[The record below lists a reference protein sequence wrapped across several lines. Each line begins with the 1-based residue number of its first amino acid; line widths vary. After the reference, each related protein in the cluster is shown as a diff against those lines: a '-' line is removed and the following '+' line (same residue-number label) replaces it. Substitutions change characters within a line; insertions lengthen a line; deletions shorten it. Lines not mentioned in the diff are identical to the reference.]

1 MENNV
6 RDCKLNYDDVSIIP
20 DYISGISSRSECN
33 PYDEDGYLPIF
44 ASCMSSVVS
53 LENLSDFNKSKIRTV
68 LPRTYTIGERLSTC
82 LNNQQTFVSFSLSEA
97 EKYFAEQ
104 DIFKF
109 MEIELGW
116 FVEEKLK
123 LKICI
128 DLANGH
134 MGKLIDL
141 IKKIKEK
148 YGDRV
153 IIMSGN
159 IANPS
164 TYAWYEAAGCDY
176 VRLGIGGGSC
186 CLSSSNTGIHFPYF
200 SLLKETYEQKKAT
213 NGKCKIIADGNI
225 RGYRDIQKALVYAD
239 YVMIGGLFNKTMESA
254 GKTTYGKSYFNV
266 NGYKIFRPI
275 KTLLT
280 YGREIQR
287 NNFTNIYTNYVKKGK
302 LEVWKEMFGMSTK
315 KAQSQINTANSITN
329 KLKTSEGIV
338 KHQMVEFDLKG
349 WAENE
354 TDYLKS
360 AMSYTNSKTLEEY
373 KDSQWVRITNIRYNN

>member
-1 MENNV
+1 MENNI
-6 RDCKLNYDDVSIIP
+6 RECKLNYDDIAIIP
-20 DYISGISSRSECN
+20 EVVSTISSRSECN

-44 ASCMSSVVS
+44 ASCMSTVVS
-53 LENLSDFNKSKIRTV
+53 KENIYDFEKARIRTV
-68 LPRTYTIGERLSTC
+68 LPRTYTFSQRILFQ
-82 LNNQQTFVSFSLSEA
+82 LNNQNSFIAISLNEAIDYFVNN
-97 EKYFAEQ
+97 
-104 DIFKF
+104 DIFEYALYYICTYITENKT
-109 MEIELGW
+109 LR
-116 FVEEKLK
+116 
-123 LKICI
+123 ICI

-134 MGKLIDL
+134 MQKLLDT
-141 IKKIKEK
+141 IKAIKDK

-153 IIMSGN
+153 IVMSGN
-159 IANPS
+159 IANPES
-164 TYAWYEAAGCDY
+164 YKFYEEAGCDY

-186 CLSSSNTGIHFPYF
+186 CLSSSNLGLNFPYF
-200 SLLKETYEQKKAT
+200 SLLQEMYKVKREI

-266 NGYKIFRPI
+266 HGYKIFRPL

-280 YGREIQR
+280 YGREIKR
-287 NNFTNIYTNYVKKGK
+287 TDFENIYTNYVKTGK
-302 LEVWKEMFGMSTK
+302 LVVWKEMFGMSTK
-315 KAQSQINTANSITN
+315 KAQVQINTANSITN
-329 KLKTSEGIV
+329 KLKTSEGII
-338 KHQMVEFDLKG
+338 KHQMVEFDLQG

-360 AMSYTNSKTLEEY
+360 AMSYTNSRTLDDY

>member
-1 MENNV
+1 MENLNKG
-6 RDCKLNYDDVSIIP
+6 CKLNYDDVAIIP
-20 DYISGISSRSECN
+20 EVVSEISSRSECN

-44 ASCMSSVVS
+44 ASCMSTVVS
-53 LENLSDFNKSKIRTV
+53 MDNIFDFELARIRTV
-68 LPRTYTIGERLSTC
+68 LPRTYSIVERLKFNF
-82 LNNQQTFVSFSLSEA
+82 NNQATFIAISLGEADEYFVSH
-97 EKYFAEQ
+97 
-104 DIFKF
+104 DIFTFLDENLHLNVDNDTK
-109 MEIELGW
+109 IR
-116 FVEEKLK
+116 
-123 LKICI
+123 ICI

-134 MGKLIDL
+134 MHKLLDI
-141 IKKIKEK
+141 IKSIKDK

-153 IIMSGN
+153 IVMSGN
-159 IANPS
+159 IANPE
-164 TYAWYEAAGCDY
+164 TYKFYNEAGCDY

-186 CLSSSNTGIHFPYF
+186 CLSSSNLGLNFPYF
-200 SLLKETYEQKKAT
+200 SLLQETYKIKREVD
-213 NGKCKIIADGNI
+213 GKCKIIADGNI

-280 YGREIQR
+280 YGREIPR
-287 NNFTNIYTNYVKKGK
+287 KNFENIYTNYVKKGK

-315 KAQSQINTANSITN
+315 KAQAQINTANSISN
-329 KLKTSEGIV
+329 KLKTSEGII

-354 TDYLKS
+354 KDYLKS
-360 AMSYTNSKTLEEY
+360 AMSYTNSKTLDEY
-373 KDSQWVRITNIRYNN
+373 KDVQWVRITNIRYNN

>member
-1 MENNV
+1 
-6 RDCKLNYDDVSIIP
+6 
-20 DYISGISSRSECN
+20 
-33 PYDEDGYLPIF
+33 
-44 ASCMSSVVS
+44 MSTVVS
-53 LENLSDFNKSKIRTV
+53 KENIDDFEKARIRTV
-68 LPRTYTIGERLSTC
+68 LPRTYTFSQRILFQ
-82 LNNQQTFVSFSLSEA
+82 LNNQNSFIAISLNEAIDYFVKNDIFEYALHNICIFIT
-97 EKYFAEQ
+97 EKY
-104 DIFKF
+104 
-109 MEIELGW
+109 
-116 FVEEKLK
+116 KLR
-123 LKICI
+123 ICI

-134 MGKLIDL
+134 MQKLLDT
-141 IKKIKEK
+141 IKAIKDK

-153 IIMSGN
+153 IVMSGN
-159 IANPS
+159 IANPES
-164 TYAWYEAAGCDY
+164 YKFYEEVGCDY

-186 CLSSSNTGIHFPYF
+186 CLSSSNLGLNFPYF
-200 SLLKETYEQKKAT
+200 SLLQEMYKVKCEI

-280 YGREIQR
+280 YGREIPR